1 MDMALFTR
9 GRGVVVLGLL
19 VTSLTLVTACTGRS
33 SNEPTETGDTTQ
45 GVDTAA
51 PAPGAENVT
60 EGLAGG
66 ALDDTFPASEAPTA
80 APTAQP
86 DFGTTTVTPE
96 TTTPAPNAGVVL
108 DPTGGTLDNGAAP
121 AGGTSTGAGGTAQ
134 GMDAPL
140 FVVGALIAAGGTLV
154 LARRRQAQGSHSE

>member
-1 MDMALFTR
+1 MDMALFTK
-9 GRGVVVLGLL
+9 GRGVLLFGLL
-19 VTSLTLVTACTGRS
+19 VTSLTFVAACTGRG
-33 SNEPTETGDTTQ
+33 SNEPTETSGDTTP

-51 PAPGAENVT
+51 PAAPGTENVT

-80 APTAQP
+80 QP
-86 DFGTTTVTPE
+86 DFGAPTVTPE
-96 TTTPAPNAGVVL
+96 TTTPAPNSGVVL

-134 GMDAPL
+134 AVDAPL
-140 FVVGALIAAGGTLV
+140 FVLGVLVAAGGMIV
-154 LARRRQAQGSHSE
+154 LARRRLVQGSHSE